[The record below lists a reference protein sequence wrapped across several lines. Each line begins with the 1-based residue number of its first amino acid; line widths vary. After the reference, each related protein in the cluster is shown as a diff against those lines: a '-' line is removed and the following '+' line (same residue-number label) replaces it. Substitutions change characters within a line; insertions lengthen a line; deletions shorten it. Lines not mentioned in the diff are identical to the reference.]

1 MNELTEISGGLP
13 PMQLSHLFYLY
24 DVPDSEGKMPT
35 VEKAVEIYKE
45 YVDYIQQGLKE
56 THIRIDDND
65 IFGKKDLYFK
75 FYYLNLKINDI
86 IYEKYGHVNDQ
97 IVKYV
102 LRVNHMFEDIEI
114 KNSWGLTYDLDG
126 TTLIIKPDNNTGN
139 IQPNGSINFGIQIA
153 SPEEINASDAVFTAE
168 NTSVS
173 NNS

>member
-86 IYEKYGHVNDQ
+86 IYE
-97 IVKYV
+97 
-102 LRVNHMFEDIEI
+102 
-114 KNSWGLTYDLDG
+114 
-126 TTLIIKPDNNTGN
+126 
-139 IQPNGSINFGIQIA
+139 
-153 SPEEINASDAVFTAE
+153 
-168 NTSVS
+168 
-173 NNS
+173 

>member
-45 YVDYIQQGLKE
+45 YVDQ
-56 THIRIDDND
+56 
-65 IFGKKDLYFK
+65 KDLYFK

-86 IYEKYGHVNDQ
+86 IYEKYDHVNYQ

-102 LRVNHMFEDIEI
+102 LRVNHMFEDKEI
-114 KNSWGLTYDLDG
+114 KNFQNA
-126 TTLIIKPDNNTGN
+126 IKAFDDVLL
-139 IQPNGSINFGIQIA
+139 SY
-153 SPEEINASDAVFTAE
+153 
-168 NTSVS
+168 
-173 NNS
+173 

>member
-86 IYEKYGHVNDQ
+86 IYEKYDHVNYQ

-102 LRVNHMFEDIEI
+102 LRVNHMFEDKEI
-114 KNSWGLTYDLDG
+114 KNFQNA
-126 TTLIIKPDNNTGN
+126 IKAFDDVLL
-139 IQPNGSINFGIQIA
+139 SY
-153 SPEEINASDAVFTAE
+153 
-168 NTSVS
+168 
-173 NNS
+173 

>member
-65 IFGKKDLYFK
+65 IFGKKDLYLK

-102 LRVNHMFEDIEI
+102 LRVNHMFEDKEI
-114 KNSWGLTYDLDG
+114 KNFQNA
-126 TTLIIKPDNNTGN
+126 IKAFDDVLL
-139 IQPNGSINFGIQIA
+139 SY
-153 SPEEINASDAVFTAE
+153 
-168 NTSVS
+168 
-173 NNS
+173 